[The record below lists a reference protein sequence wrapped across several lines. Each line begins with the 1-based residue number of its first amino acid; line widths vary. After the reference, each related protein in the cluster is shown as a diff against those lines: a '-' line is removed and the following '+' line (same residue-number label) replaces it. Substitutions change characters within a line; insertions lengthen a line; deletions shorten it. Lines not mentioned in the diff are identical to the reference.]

1 MVIMEV
7 LAEKDLLPELLSG
20 VEDVVIPLSP
30 DLRNVAVKV
39 ASALRSSDRLV
50 DLVLDDKKMKWA
62 FKHAERIGATR
73 IVLVGKEEWSR
84 QKIKIKDLETGEET
98 ELSLEDL

>member
-1 MVIMEV
+1 M
-7 LAEKDLLPELLSG
+7 SG

-84 QKIKIKDLETGEET
+84 QKIKIKDLETGEAT

>member
-1 MVIMEV
+1 MEV

-84 QKIKIKDLETGEET
+84 QKVKIKDLETGEET

>member
-1 MVIMEV
+1 M
-7 LAEKDLLPELLSG
+7 SG

>member
-39 ASALRSSDRLV
+39 ASA
-50 DLVLDDKKMKWA
+50 
-62 FKHAERIGATR
+62 
-73 IVLVGKEEWSR
+73 
-84 QKIKIKDLETGEET
+84 
-98 ELSLEDL
+98 

>member
-1 MVIMEV
+1 M
-7 LAEKDLLPELLSG
+7 LSG

>member
-1 MVIMEV
+1 M
-7 LAEKDLLPELLSG
+7 
-20 VEDVVIPLSP
+20 
-30 DLRNVAVKV
+30 
-39 ASALRSSDRLV
+39 V

-84 QKIKIKDLETGEET
+84 QKINIKDLETGEES
-98 ELSLEDL
+98 ESSLEDL

>member
-1 MVIMEV
+1 M
-7 LAEKDLLPELLSG
+7 LSG
-20 VEDVVIPLSP
+20 VEEVVIPLSP

-84 QKIKIKDLETGEET
+84 QKIKIKDLETGEAT

>member
-1 MVIMEV
+1 
-7 LAEKDLLPELLSG
+7 
-20 VEDVVIPLSP
+20 
-30 DLRNVAVKV
+30 
-39 ASALRSSDRLV
+39 
-50 DLVLDDKKMKWA
+50 MKWA

-98 ELSLEDL
+98 ELSIEDL